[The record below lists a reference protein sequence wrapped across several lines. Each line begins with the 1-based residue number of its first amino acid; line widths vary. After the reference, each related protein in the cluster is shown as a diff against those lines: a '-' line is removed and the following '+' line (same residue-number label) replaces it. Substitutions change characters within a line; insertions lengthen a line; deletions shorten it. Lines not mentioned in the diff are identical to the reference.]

1 MHCLVKHKF
10 VPCFFQMKN
19 KPYMT
24 AQIISASLVL
34 ISRLKTYG
42 KVGRGTE

>member
-1 MHCLVKHKF
+1 MHCLVKHRF
-10 VPCFFQMKN
+10 VPCFFSN

-24 AQIISASLVL
+24 AQMISASLVL